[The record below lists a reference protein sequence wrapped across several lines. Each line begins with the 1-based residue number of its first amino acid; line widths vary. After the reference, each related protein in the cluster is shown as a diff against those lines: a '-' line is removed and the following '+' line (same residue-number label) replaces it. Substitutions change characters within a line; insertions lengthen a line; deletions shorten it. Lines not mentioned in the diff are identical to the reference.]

1 MNEDIVRK
9 ICDSYLNST
18 VHLCRNFHQKLNK
31 LVGHLWVQIE
41 FLMVP
46 SHVVIQKW
54 TYTVG
59 ALLKFLKSSNLL
71 VYLSNGKIY
80 ANIPTNL
87 RLSILLT
94 IQTEKD
100 ILEPYIYSHNF
111 KKQRIIWWCSA
122 GKQRGHLLF

>member
-1 MNEDIVRK
+1 
-9 ICDSYLNST
+9 
-18 VHLCRNFHQKLNK
+18 
-31 LVGHLWVQIE
+31 
-41 FLMVP
+41 MVP
-46 SHVVIQKW
+46 SHVFIQKKS
-54 TYTVG
+54 YTVG

-100 ILEPYIYSHNF
+100 ILEPYSILTQLQKTEN
-111 KKQRIIWWCSA
+111 I
-122 GKQRGHLLF
+122 LLVLGWKAKRSVDILVKLVYLRQC

>member
-1 MNEDIVRK
+1 
-9 ICDSYLNST
+9 
-18 VHLCRNFHQKLNK
+18 
-31 LVGHLWVQIE
+31 
-41 FLMVP
+41 MVP

-94 IQTEKD
+94 IQREKD
-100 ILEPYIYSHNF
+100 ILEPNTHTTSKNREYFVGARLVS
-111 KKQRIIWWCSA
+111 KEVS
-122 GKQRGHLLF
+122 